1 MTAQFGGHK
10 ARGQDRAYVSP
21 SKAEGEGRELNKE
34 RRH

>member
-21 SKAEGEGRELNKE
+21 VRQREKVE
-34 RRH
+34 S